1 MTRTGIESEAVRRL
15 LRGVQDP
22 DMKRTLVSCLDGSIS
37 PSVALM
43 QLLILTEDA
52 PAVKAAV
59 DEVTRRAATLSRS
72 GDSLLRDRVDD
83 LTQLVVEN
91 EQGCSR
97 IAEMLRSNMDS
108 PQQAPTVEEG
118 IAFCERL
125 FDWSVQQSE
134 EASVA
139 LYSLGNPELLERAT
153 GEILL
158 QLERWGIVSPDRT
171 VLDIGCGI
179 GRLEVEL
186 APRVSAV
193 YGVDVSAQ
201 MINAALRRCALLR
214 NVHLCKG
221 TGRDLSEYSNAMFD
235 TVIAVDTFPYLNQ
248 SGAALVDR
256 YFAEAERVLKPGGD
270 FLIFNFSYWSDDA
283 ADAAQVRK
291 LATRHSFDPVVIGER
306 PFALWDGSA
315 FHLRKRASA
324 AGISSFAI
332 SGA

>member
-1 MTRTGIESEAVRRL
+1 MTRAGLESEAVKRL
-15 LRGVQDP
+15 LHGVNNAAVRDVLA
-22 DMKRTLVSCLDGSIS
+22 RCLDGSIS

-43 QLLILTEDA
+43 QMLIETEDA
-52 PAVKAAV
+52 LAVRAAV
-59 DEVTRRAATLSRS
+59 DDVTRRAAQISRS

-108 PQQAPTVEEG
+108 PDPAPSVEEG

-153 GEILL
+153 REIIV
-158 QLERWGIVSPDRT
+158 QLERWGILSRDRT

-186 APRVSAV
+186 ASRVGAV
-193 YGVDVSAQ
+193 HGIDVSMQ
-201 MINAALRRCALLR
+201 MINAALRRCAPLS
-214 NVHLCKG
+214 NVHLLKV
-221 TGRDLSEYSNAMFD
+221 TGRDLADYSDNSFD
-235 TVIAVDTFPYLNQ
+235 AVIAVDTFPYINQ
-248 SGAALVDR
+248 SGAALVER
-256 YFAEAERVLKPGGD
+256 YFAEAQRVLKPGGD
-270 FLIFNFSYWSDDA
+270 FVILNFSYGEDDA
-283 ADAAQVRK
+283 ADESTVRR
-291 LATRHSFDPVVIGER
+291 LASRHSFETIAAGER
-306 PFALWDGSA
+306 PFTLWDGLA
-315 FHLRKRASA
+315 FQLRKQR
-324 AGISSFAI
+324 GRH
-332 SGA
+332 

>member
-1 MTRTGIESEAVRRL
+1 MTRAGLESEAVKRL
-15 LRGVQDP
+15 LHGIHTAAVRDILA
-22 DMKRTLVSCLDGSIS
+22 RCLDGSIS

-43 QLLILTEDA
+43 QMLIETEDA
-52 PAVKAAV
+52 VVVRTAV
-59 DEVTRRAATLSRS
+59 DDVTRRAAALSRS

-108 PQQAPTVEEG
+108 SDPAPSVEEG

-153 GEILL
+153 REIVV
-158 QLERWGIVSPDRT
+158 QLERWGILSPDHT

-186 APRVSAV
+186 ASRVKAV
-193 YGVDVSAQ
+193 HGIDVSMH
-201 MINAALRRCALLR
+201 MINAALRRCAPLS
-214 NVHLCKG
+214 NVHLLKV
-221 TGRDLSEYSNAMFD
+221 TGRDLADYSDNTFD
-235 TVIAVDTFPYLNQ
+235 AVMAVDTFPYINQ
-248 SGAALVDR
+248 SGAALVER
-256 YFAEAERVLKPGGD
+256 YFAEAKRVLKPGGD
-270 FLIFNFSYWSDDA
+270 FVILGFSYGNDDA
-283 ADAAQVRK
+283 SDELAVRR
-291 LATRHSFDPVVIGER
+291 LAGRHSFETITAGER
-306 PFALWDGSA
+306 PFSLWDGLA
-315 FHLRKRASA
+315 FQLRKK
-324 AGISSFAI
+324 G
-332 SGA
+332 GEG

>member
-1 MTRTGIESEAVRRL
+1 MTRAGLESEAVKRL
-15 LRGVQDP
+15 LHGVSDAAVR
-22 DMKRTLVSCLDGSIS
+22 DVLARCLDGSIS

-43 QLLILTEDA
+43 QMLIETEDA
-52 PAVKAAV
+52 LAVRAAV
-59 DEVTRRAATLSRS
+59 DDVTRCAAQLSRS

-108 PQQAPTVEEG
+108 PDPAPSVEEG

-153 GEILL
+153 REIIV
-158 QLERWGIVSPDRT
+158 QLERWGILSRDRT

-186 APRVSAV
+186 ASRVGAV
-193 YGVDVSAQ
+193 HGIDVSMQ
-201 MINAALRRCALLR
+201 MINAALRRCAPLS
-214 NVHLCKG
+214 NVHLLKV
-221 TGRDLSEYSNAMFD
+221 TGRDLADYSDNTFD
-235 TVIAVDTFPYLNQ
+235 AVIAVDTFPYINQ
-248 SGAALVDR
+248 SGAALVER
-256 YFAEAERVLKPGGD
+256 YFAEAQRVLKPAGD
-270 FLIFNFSYWSDDA
+270 FVILNFSYGEDDA
-283 ADAAQVRK
+283 ADESTVRR
-291 LATRHSFDPVVIGER
+291 LASRHSFETIAAGER
-306 PFALWDGSA
+306 PFTLWDGLA
-315 FHLRKRASA
+315 FQLRKKR
-324 AGISSFAI
+324 GRH
-332 SGA
+332 

>member
-1 MTRTGIESEAVRRL
+1 MTRAGLESEAVKRL
-15 LRGVQDP
+15 LHGVNDAAV
-22 DMKRTLVSCLDGSIS
+22 REILARCLDGSIS

-43 QLLILTEDA
+43 QMLIETEDA
-52 PAVKAAV
+52 LVVRVAV
-59 DEVTRRAATLSRS
+59 DDVTRRAAALSRS

-108 PQQAPTVEEG
+108 SDPAPSVEEG

-153 GEILL
+153 REIVV
-158 QLERWGIVSPDRT
+158 QLERWGILSRDRT

-186 APRVSAV
+186 ASRV
-193 YGVDVSAQ
+193 GVVHGIDVSMQ
-201 MINAALRRCALLR
+201 MINAALRRCAPLS
-214 NVHLCKG
+214 NVHLLKV
-221 TGRDLSEYSNAMFD
+221 TGRDLADYSDSSFD
-235 TVIAVDTFPYLNQ
+235 AVIAVDTFPYINQ
-248 SGAALVDR
+248 SGAALVER
-256 YFAEAERVLKPGGD
+256 YFAEAQRVLKPGGD
-270 FLIFNFSYWSDDA
+270 FVILNFSYGNDDA
-283 ADAAQVRK
+283 ADESTVRS
-291 LATRHSFDPVVIGER
+291 LAGRHSFETITAGER
-306 PFALWDGSA
+306 PFVLWDGLA
-315 FHLRKRASA
+315 FQLRKK
-324 AGISSFAI
+324 SSK
-332 SGA
+332 S

>member
-1 MTRTGIESEAVRRL
+1 MTRAGLESEAVKRL
-15 LRGVQDP
+15 LHGVD
-22 DMKRTLVSCLDGSIS
+22 DAAMRDILARCLDGSIS

-43 QLLILTEDA
+43 QMLIETEDA
-52 PAVKAAV
+52 GVVRTAV
-59 DEVTRRAATLSRS
+59 DDVTRRAAALSRS

-108 PQQAPTVEEG
+108 PDPAPSVEEG

-153 GEILL
+153 REIVV
-158 QLERWGIVSPDRT
+158 QLERWGILSRDRT

-186 APRVSAV
+186 ASRVGAV
-193 YGVDVSAQ
+193 HGIDVSMQ
-201 MINAALRRCALLR
+201 MINVALRRCAPLS
-214 NVHLCKG
+214 NVHLLKV
-221 TGRDLSEYSNAMFD
+221 TGRDLADYSDSSFD
-235 TVIAVDTFPYLNQ
+235 AVIAVDTFPYIKQ
-248 SGAALVDR
+248 SGAPLVER
-256 YFAEAERVLKPGGD
+256 YFAEAQRVLKPGGD
-270 FLIFNFSYWSDDA
+270 FVILNFSYGNDDA
-283 ADAAQVRK
+283 GDESTVRS
-291 LATRHSFDPVVIGER
+291 LASRHSFETIAAGER
-306 PFALWDGSA
+306 PFTLWDGLA
-315 FHLRKRASA
+315 FRLRKK
-324 AGISSFAI
+324 
-332 SGA
+332 SGKS